1 VRAIATLLTSLAM
14 ALTALGL
21 AFAAPGGPKRVGLE
35 LQSASGAVHIA
46 NSRDG
51 QAVFSAAGMRPGE
64 GVSGTVRIGND
75 GDIAGAFS
83 IRPGTVQD
91 TPGPNGGLLSGRV
104 QLVLFDV
111 TDVQHPVTVYAGP
124 PAGLPAVTLG
134 TLVPGSHRDYLFAA
148 TLPDSGLPGSD
159 AAGDNLFQG
168 SGLSLGFE
176 WRATSAAEFA
186 PAATPTPTPAPT
198 VPPTTPTVPPT
209 TPTVPTT
216 PTTPTT
222 PKVVIP
228 TGEALAD
235 ALGLPSAR
243 ACVSR
248 RKFTI
253 RLKAPLGVGVVSA
266 TITINGKVKARVKG
280 GKTRA
285 PVDLR
290 GLPMGKVKVSIAT
303 KAADGRT
310 YKSTRTYRT
319 CGLKKKVKPKRKH

>member
-14 ALTALGL
+14 ALAALGL

-51 QAVFSAAGMRPGE
+51 HAVFSAAGMRPGE

-75 GDIAGAFS
+75 GDVAGAFS
-83 IRPGTVQD
+83 IRPGTVED
-91 TPGPNGGLLSGRV
+91 TPGPNGGLLSTRV

-111 TDVQHPVTVYAGP
+111 TDVQHPVTIYAGP
-124 PAGLPAVTLG
+124 PAGLAAVALG
-134 TLVPGSHRDYLFAA
+134 TLAPGSHSDYLFAA
-148 TLPDSGLPGSD
+148 TLPDSGLPGSA

-168 SGLSLGFE
+168 STLSLGFE
-176 WRATSAAEFA
+176 WRATSA
-186 PAATPTPTPAPT
+186 PVVPTDTPTP
-198 VPPTTPTVPPT
+198 VSTPTVPTP

-228 TGEALAD
+228 TGEALGD
-235 ALGLPSAR
+235 ALGLPPAR

-253 RLKAPLGVGVVSA
+253 RLKAPLGASVVSA

-290 GLPMGKVKVSIAT
+290 GLPLGKVKVSIAT
-303 KAADGRT
+303 KASDGRT

-319 CGLKKKVKPKRKH
+319 CGLKKKAKKPKRKH

>member
-1 VRAIATLLTSLAM
+1 VRAIVTLLMSLAM
-14 ALTALGL
+14 ALAALGL
-21 AFAAPGGPKRVGLE
+21 AFAAPGGPNRVGLE

-64 GVSGTVRIGND
+64 GVSGTVRIAND
-75 GDIAGAFS
+75 GDMPGAFS

-111 TDVQHPVTVYAGP
+111 SDVQHPITIYAGP
-124 PAGLPAVTLG
+124 PAGLQAVALG
-134 TLVPGSHRDYLFAA
+134 TLAPGKHRDYLFAA
-148 TLPDSGLPGSD
+148 TLPDSGLPGS
-159 AAGDNLFQG
+159 AADGDNLFQG
-168 SGLSLGFE
+168 SALSLGFE
-176 WRATSAAEFA
+176 WRATSA
-186 PAATPTPTPAPT
+186 PAVVPTP
-198 VPPTTPTVPPT
+198 
-209 TPTVPTT
+209 TPTVPTPTVPTPTPNT
-216 PTTPTT
+216 PTTPTKPAT
-222 PKVVIP
+222 PTAVAP
-228 TGEALAD
+228 TGAALAD
-235 ALGLPSAR
+235 ALGLPPAR

-253 RLKAPLGVGVVSA
+253 RLKAPLGATVKSA

-290 GLPMGKVKVSIAT
+290 GLPMGTIKVNIASKT
-303 KAADGRT
+303 SDGRT

-319 CGLKKKVKPKRKH
+319 CGLKKPAKPKRKRAGR

>member
-1 VRAIATLLTSLAM
+1 MRAIATLLTSLAM

-21 AFAAPGGPKRVGLE
+21 AFAAPGNPKRVGLE

-75 GDIAGAFS
+75 GDVAGAFS
-83 IRPGTVQD
+83 IRPGTVED
-91 TPGPNGGLLSGRV
+91 TPGPNGGLLSTRV

-111 TDVQHPVTVYAGP
+111 TDVQHPTTIYAGP
-124 PAGLPAVTLG
+124 PAGLQAVPLG
-134 TLVPGSHRDYLFAA
+134 TLAPGAHRDYLFAA
-148 TLPDSGLPGSD
+148 TLPDSGLPGSA

-168 SGLSLGFE
+168 SALSLGFE
-176 WRATSAAEFA
+176 WRATSA
-186 PAATPTPTPAPT
+186 PSVGPTPTPT
-198 VPPTTPTVPPT
+198 VPPTKLPPT

-216 PTTPTT
+216 PTTPAT
-222 PKVVIP
+222 P
-228 TGEALAD
+228 TGVVPTGAALAD
-235 ALGLPSAR
+235 ALGLPPAK
-243 ACVSR
+243 ACLSR
-248 RKFTI
+248 RNFTI
-253 RLKAPLGVGVVSA
+253 RLKAPLGANVVSA
-266 TITINGKVKARVKG
+266 TITINGKVKARVTG

-290 GLPMGKVKVSIAT
+290 GLPMGKVKVDIAT
-303 KAADGRT
+303 KASDGRT

-319 CGLKKKVKPKRKH
+319 CGLNKVKKPKKKRQGR

>member
-1 VRAIATLLTSLAM
+1 
-14 ALTALGL
+14 
-21 AFAAPGGPKRVGLE
+21 
-35 LQSASGAVHIA
+35 
-46 NSRDG
+46 
-51 QAVFSAAGMRPGE
+51 
-64 GVSGTVRIGND
+64 VSGTVRIGND

-134 TLVPGSHRDYLFAA
+134 TLAAGSHRDYLFAA

-168 SGLSLGFE
+168 SALSLGFE

-186 PAATPTPTPAPT
+186 PPSTPTSTPTPTPTAPT
-198 VPPTTPTVPPT
+198 T

-216 PTTPTT
+216 PTTPTA

-235 ALGLPSAR
+235 ALGLPPAR

-253 RLKAPLGVGVVSA
+253 RLKAPMGAGVVSA

-290 GLPMGKVKVSIAT
+290 GLPMGKVKVNIAT

-319 CGLKKKVKPKRKH
+319 CGLKKKVKKPKRKH